1 MGRLP
6 LRHFIVGLRLDGM
19 DEIREFDGVLNEKD
33 GRVVA
38 HQVIVAFLGI
48 ELGGEAADVPHR
60 IRRSSEA
67 LHVGKTHKDRGLFSR
82 ILQKARLGVLGKG
95 LVYLKIAMC
104 PGTSCV
110 NHAFRYPLLVKMSH
124 FFQKVEV
131 FKQRGASA
139 SGFKCILVIGYFN
152 SQVACERLVHAVGAH
167 GVQIL
172 DFFRGIVRHF
182 HGAGSGG
189 FRIGRRRL
197 RSGLDQLRINR
208 IRVMGFRFLSVG
220 ERSEAVFHGRR
231 LFFHLLVHDGTE
243 FLLYG

>member
-131 FKQRGASA
+131 FKQRGPLLPA
-139 SGFKCILVIGYFN
+139 
-152 SQVACERLVHAVGAH
+152 
-167 GVQIL
+167 
-172 DFFRGIVRHF
+172 
-182 HGAGSGG
+182 
-189 FRIGRRRL
+189 
-197 RSGLDQLRINR
+197 
-208 IRVMGFRFLSVG
+208 LSVFWSLAILTP
-220 ERSEAVFHGRR
+220 R
-231 LFFHLLVHDGTE
+231 LLVSGWSMPLE
-243 FLLYG
+243 RMVSRSLIFSVVLSGIFMEPGAEGSALGGVGFGVGLISSGSIVSV